1 MKTYA
6 QAHQTEGTSALR
18 LSNPKP
24 VSANCRMIG
33 VSEALAKNPRLETP
47 AAKFQVTR
55 FEKPVCKK
63 PTQLEIVI
71 AFAIGCFIS
80 FAPFFIF

>member
-6 QAHQTEGTSALR
+6 QARQTEGTSALR
-18 LSNPKP
+18 INNPKP

-33 VSEALAKNPRLETP
+33 VSEALAKGWRFDTP
-47 AAKFQVTR
+47 TARFQVTR
-55 FEKPVCKK
+55 FEKPACKK
-63 PTQLEIVI
+63 PTQLEVVV

-80 FAPFFIF
+80 FAPFLIL